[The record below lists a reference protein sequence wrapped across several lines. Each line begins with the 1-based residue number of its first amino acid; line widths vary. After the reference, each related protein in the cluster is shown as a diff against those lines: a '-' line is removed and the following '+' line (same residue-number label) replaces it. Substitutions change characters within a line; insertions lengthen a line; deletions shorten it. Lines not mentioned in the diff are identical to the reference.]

1 MLSPEQVAK
10 FSVYDGMMWHTVTG
24 NATVNG
30 WTHVAAVVNGS
41 NVSLYVNGTL
51 EITIWKY
58 SMVDREIQ
66 EEFESILDQYTNS
79 TTSITTFTLR
89 DGVNSVDSL
98 TSAGNTTG
106 KPEVPYEENEETL
119 TFKDNVTLK
128 INGTSLEYP
137 SDSLK
142 ISEDITL
149 LLNNQTVY
157 YSGITNH
164 TVSLFENFTL
174 SDTLIQQLPIN
185 STVLSEG
192 LRLQEDI
199 LLKLNDTFFLHLPEN
214 LYLTEEDTLFLNNE
228 TAPEFDT
235 TNNTSSLI
243 HSEIEIGKPVTW
255 TQTVVLNETDDI
267 QNILLELPSDAQNI
281 TVAKIDSNSTEI
293 IPDNS
298 TEIVLPET
306 EPVRNEFDIPRVR
319 EMSLKTIAQKHNV
332 THIVPLDYAKLKDLK
347 EIKQKDKPTVA
358 LLINETSNKL
368 NNATLKKITQNQTE
382 IEYKV
387 QFETSSPYALEQD
400 YSIHDKFQKNVT
412 VAHDSTL
419 HYTNVRSYSSIPEYL
434 VNHNVEFKLNWMIN
448 NTKVDV
454 TNDPRFDVSFVDT
467 DGNGIADRMTWIVP
481 QLSEQEFE
489 IEADIEIINVQSYP
503 VVGGNW
509 TVYFTTTGTADL
521 TITGINGTTFGTDL
535 PDDLEFLELNNGTHT
550 LTPTI
555 NLTAN
560 TITYYNY
567 SSNLTGFEASKVLTP
582 GKHHLMFQFGN
593 DVGFANNLA
602 DFGTNNIRQIIKCS
616 GTNMGGADSVSVDL
630 TGAACGSA
638 NALADLTKAFVFMS
652 FNFGVGGQHSDTF
665 RAWNLTSTT
674 NLEVWSEQG
683 DASPVDVDWNAVIV
697 EFGGNSTIAVQ
708 EEVRSIGANYLPE
721 GEVSTSLGTAITPAE
736 SMLIHSGHHHDTGE
750 TTIGAEELERVRII
764 DANNWGWQ
772 VDDTPNSGPQVV
784 HAQIIDWNDP
794 QVFAQRGQATMTSA
808 QTQYIVSSS
817 AARSTSGASD
827 YTAIDET
834 RTLLFVSYYLD
845 GTNYRRMPDSGTISA
860 TLDANGDIVI
870 DRYTAQD
877 NLNFNWELVEFPANF
892 LSTEHGTIS
901 QAGGTSSSTAA
912 VADVGEIENAFAI
925 GTVTTPFGLGGG
937 RANGGTV
944 SQDSNNFGNSTFTI
958 DLETTT
964 SVRAIRGDNDHA
976 AVVGFQVINFGPA
989 LFTDTSAGS
998 GLNTNVLHSMVFADF
1013 DYDGYVDMAKSST
1026 ASGGARTIST
1036 NDQDGTFTTSTTDL
1050 TVGYRGL
1057 GWGDAY
1063 NDGDIDLVGR
1073 DPNVLR
1079 NNGDGTWTQVN
1090 PAGNNGE
1097 AAMWV
1102 DIDADGDLDIWEPG
1116 QTYLW
1121 YEQTGAGTFT
1131 GRTGLPDGDGN
1142 NDVGNPTDGSGAGE
1156 GASVADVNNDGY
1168 LDLIYA
1174 NQGTTN
1180 PLYEIF
1186 TGGPGTST
1194 NRAYSIGE
1202 DPVGAITIVDT
1213 EHAITSDSG
1222 TTLDITGVTVAGG
1235 DRYLL
1240 VGVGFNDDFDQT
1252 ISSVVLDPGGGS
1264 QTSLAAIAGSNAQ
1277 VQDDGHTE
1285 LWGVANPPT
1294 GIFTVRVT
1302 ISGALTGGE
1311 ALGAGAWSLAGVD
1324 QTTPLGAA
1332 ATTVGDPADPLTITI
1347 ASAVDDIAF
1356 AVGFVEDRTFDGIN
1370 SGIQDWDNDASGD
1383 AQAGGHI
1390 AGAAG
1395 NVIIEWDISGSDKT
1409 VGSGVSVK
1417 PATGGI
1423 TGLPVRVN
1431 EHEDMEWA
1439 WGDFDND
1446 GDLDVLIS
1454 GNDGEGLYEND
1465 GTGGF
1470 TDVTS
1475 AKGLSISATSG
1486 ADWGDYDNDGD
1497 LDLIIA
1503 NGANSILYTNN
1514 GAATY
1519 DFHATPLNGLL
1530 DITNVVGWIDYDN
1543 DGDMDIMGGEGE
1555 LYRNELYDHTD
1566 LPNNPNRYLRVL
1578 PMGNA
1583 TNASPDHGS
1592 PLTPIGAQIQ
1602 IKNSADMSLVASSE
1616 IFAGYNNF
1624 QPPNYR
1630 HFGDIDPNA
1639 QYNVEVLF
1647 PSQTNTTILW
1657 VTPSELWNHRY
1668 NVTYSNGNYQLP
1680 QAINVTETSG
1690 NLMKYFDPMRD
1701 QVTVQDTLT
1710 FTLTRFVEDATTV
1723 DDDIVIVMRMLD
1735 ETATIEDIIVKDP
1748 AAMRPQDS
1756 ATVSDSLAYSLT
1768 RGTSDSVT
1776 IDDNI
1781 VIVMRMLDE
1790 TATVEDIIVKDPAA
1804 LRPQDSATVQDTLRY
1819 TLTRPIADAITNH

>member
-1 MLSPEQVAK
+1 
-10 FSVYDGMMWHTVTG
+10 
-24 NATVNG
+24 
-30 WTHVAAVVNGS
+30 
-41 NVSLYVNGTL
+41 
-51 EITIWKY
+51 
-58 SMVDREIQ
+58 
-66 EEFESILDQYTNS
+66 
-79 TTSITTFTLR
+79 
-89 DGVNSVDSL
+89 
-98 TSAGNTTG
+98 
-106 KPEVPYEENEETL
+106 
-119 TFKDNVTLK
+119 
-128 INGTSLEYP
+128 
-137 SDSLK
+137 
-142 ISEDITL
+142 
-149 LLNNQTVY
+149 
-157 YSGITNH
+157 
-164 TVSLFENFTL
+164 
-174 SDTLIQQLPIN
+174 
-185 STVLSEG
+185 
-192 LRLQEDI
+192 
-199 LLKLNDTFFLHLPEN
+199 
-214 LYLTEEDTLFLNNE
+214 
-228 TAPEFDT
+228 
-235 TNNTSSLI
+235 
-243 HSEIEIGKPVTW
+243 
-255 TQTVVLNETDDI
+255 
-267 QNILLELPSDAQNI
+267 
-281 TVAKIDSNSTEI
+281 
-293 IPDNS
+293 
-298 TEIVLPET
+298 
-306 EPVRNEFDIPRVR
+306 
-319 EMSLKTIAQKHNV
+319 
-332 THIVPLDYAKLKDLK
+332 
-347 EIKQKDKPTVA
+347 
-358 LLINETSNKL
+358 
-368 NNATLKKITQNQTE
+368 
-382 IEYKV
+382 
-387 QFETSSPYALEQD
+387 
-400 YSIHDKFQKNVT
+400 
-412 VAHDSTL
+412 
-419 HYTNVRSYSSIPEYL
+419 
-434 VNHNVEFKLNWMIN
+434 
-448 NTKVDV
+448 
-454 TNDPRFDVSFVDT
+454 
-467 DGNGIADRMTWIVP
+467 
-481 QLSEQEFE
+481 
-489 IEADIEIINVQSYP
+489 
-503 VVGGNW
+503 
-509 TVYFTTTGTADL
+509 
-521 TITGINGTTFGTDL
+521 
-535 PDDLEFLELNNGTHT
+535 
-550 LTPTI
+550 
-555 NLTAN
+555 
-560 TITYYNY
+560 
-567 SSNLTGFEASKVLTP
+567 
-582 GKHHLMFQFGN
+582 
-593 DVGFANNLA
+593 
-602 DFGTNNIRQIIKCS
+602 
-616 GTNMGGADSVSVDL
+616 
-630 TGAACGSA
+630 
-638 NALADLTKAFVFMS
+638 
-652 FNFGVGGQHSDTF
+652 
-665 RAWNLTSTT
+665 
-674 NLEVWSEQG
+674 
-683 DASPVDVDWNAVIV
+683 
-697 EFGGNSTIAVQ
+697 
-708 EEVRSIGANYLPE
+708 
-721 GEVSTSLGTAITPAE
+721 
-736 SMLIHSGHHHDTGE
+736 
-750 TTIGAEELERVRII
+750 
-764 DANNWGWQ
+764 
-772 VDDTPNSGPQVV
+772 
-784 HAQIIDWNDP
+784 
-794 QVFAQRGQATMTSA
+794 
-808 QTQYIVSSS
+808 
-817 AARSTSGASD
+817 
-827 YTAIDET
+827 
-834 RTLLFVSYYLD
+834 
-845 GTNYRRMPDSGTISA
+845 
-860 TLDANGDIVI
+860 
-870 DRYTAQD
+870 
-877 NLNFNWELVEFPANF
+877 
-892 LSTEHGTIS
+892 
-901 QAGGTSSSTAA
+901 
-912 VADVGEIENAFAI
+912 
-925 GTVTTPFGLGGG
+925 
-937 RANGGTV
+937 
-944 SQDSNNFGNSTFTI
+944 
-958 DLETTT
+958 
-964 SVRAIRGDNDHA
+964 
-976 AVVGFQVINFGPA
+976 
-989 LFTDTSAGS
+989 
-998 GLNTNVLHSMVFADF
+998 
-1013 DYDGYVDMAKSST
+1013 
-1026 ASGGARTIST
+1026 
-1036 NDQDGTFTTSTTDL
+1036 
-1050 TVGYRGL
+1050 
-1057 GWGDAY
+1057 
-1063 NDGDIDLVGR
+1063 
-1073 DPNVLR
+1073 
-1079 NNGDGTWTQVN
+1079 
-1090 PAGNNGE
+1090 
-1097 AAMWV
+1097 
-1102 DIDADGDLDIWEPG
+1102 
-1116 QTYLW
+1116 
-1121 YEQTGAGTFT
+1121 
-1131 GRTGLPDGDGN
+1131 GDGN

-1819 TLTRPIADAITNH
+1819 TLTRPIADAITIDDGPIRVVDVVRIQDETATVEDIIIKEPATMRPQDSAIIDDVITWTLTRVMSDSVTIDDSIRVVDVVRIQDETATVEDIIIKEPATMRPQDSATVQDTIRYTVTMRISDSVTIDDVITWTLTRRIFDEAATVEDIIVKDPAALRPQDSATVQDTIRYTVTMRISDSTTIDDGPIRVVDVVRIQDETATVEDIIVKDPAALRPQDSATVDDVITYTLTRGISDSVTIDDSIKVVNV